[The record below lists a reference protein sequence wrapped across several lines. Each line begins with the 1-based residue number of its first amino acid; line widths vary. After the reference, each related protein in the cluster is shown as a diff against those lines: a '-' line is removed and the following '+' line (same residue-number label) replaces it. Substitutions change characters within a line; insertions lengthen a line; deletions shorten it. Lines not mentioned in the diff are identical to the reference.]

1 MVRSW
6 GFPLGG
12 LHTSPPLPP
21 QYCEWGEVLSWG
33 STYFLFALTMKN
45 AFLFLLA
52 IVGGTAQLGAQCSWA
67 IDMPYAQCS
76 TDGFQ
81 GALLELVPIGDCEES
96 PEYGFELEM
105 HYNADYGDE
114 VYGPGYWDV
123 TLTGST
129 HAEFVELLEN
139 FTMPVNTHYHG
150 FIDFY
155 LYALDGSSEAEWW
168 GSIEIDAHVQLDI
181 EPACEQST
189 GVVQLF
195 PLYYLVDFEWDDIP
209 GSSTHYKTYGYSE
222 DSGLGYDF
230 DYRVM
235 VATQS
240 GTFGFS
246 LDNGTC
252 PTTYDEITLS
262 VHPDPIPDCASSVT
276 LESGEAFHIEQVCG
290 PLETVTYA
298 CDGFNG
304 LKRVP
309 YWFKINSS
317 DSTNVSF
324 AFEYGAKIS
333 SYNVFME
340 LYRMPEGGTCDDLV
354 HLGCT
359 EETGSTCMNVEAYE
373 DVLPNTDYY
382 IRTMLIPQTEI
393 HVMATLST
401 LGYQSC
407 GCTDPNSCNYSP
419 NPLIEDCPAMGCTD
433 PDACNYW
440 MWAECDSGSCYYPDD
455 VAIEVYH
462 DTNYNGIQNWYEV
475 AIGGFG
481 EVVFAQ
487 NGEVIYTVI
496 PNLDGE
502 GTIVDPSPGE
512 YQVYFSDPGEG
523 WIPFDTLTFNLPQCN
538 GVELGVVPTPDA
550 FDQYSTFVGTA
561 ATELHCEFGLY
572 VGFWMLNTGTEPLDG
587 TVTIGYEDVLE
598 VSPLGTAW
606 SDNTDGVA
614 TWNITGHP
622 PGIARYYA
630 LDVEGPPVEYIG
642 QAFPF
647 EVSVEIT
654 DDVGTVIYAASQSTE
669 ATVIC
674 AYDPNDITVMS
685 PQTYFD
691 PEFIDDDTETAVYR
705 IRFQNTGNAPATDVV
720 VVDELDDELFDLS
733 SFAPLS
739 GSHEFYTIPE
749 PDGRVSFVFEN
760 INLPDSTA
768 DLEGSQGEVYF
779 QIDLLESMQPEDWVS
794 NSAEI
799 YFDSNPPIY
808 TNVST
813 HQLFNCDW
821 MEVSY
826 SVDLCGP
833 SPVLDPTP
841 LMTTH
846 YEWPGTGIVN
856 DALPLENPEPGT
868 NTVPILLSNP
878 MCTPQEAAVTYT
890 WQEYLPEDLDQNGL
904 VDSNDFLTVL
914 GTFGCAGNCTGD
926 ITLDTV
932 VGTQDLLAV
941 IAAFG
946 LSCD

>member
-1 MVRSW
+1 
-6 GFPLGG
+6 
-12 LHTSPPLPP
+12 
-21 QYCEWGEVLSWG
+21 
-33 STYFLFALTMKN
+33 MKN

-52 IVGGTAQLGAQCSWA
+52 IVGGAAQLGAQCSWA
-67 IDMPYAQCS
+67 IDMPYHQCS
-76 TDGFQ
+76 SEGFQ
-81 GALLELVPIGDCEES
+81 GALLELVSIGDCDED
-96 PEYGFELEM
+96 PGYGFELEM
-105 HYNADYGDE
+105 NYSAINYDE
-114 VYGPGYWDV
+114 EFGPGYWDV
-123 TLTGST
+123 TLTAPT
-129 HAEFVELLEN
+129 LAEFVELLEDFN
-139 FTMPVNTHYHG
+139 MPVNTHFEG
-150 FIDFY
+150 NVNFY
-155 LYALDGSSEAEWW
+155 LYALDGGSGAEWW
-168 GSIEIDAHVQLDI
+168 GSVIMDPHVQLDI
-181 EPACEQST
+181 QPACEQST
-189 GVVQLF
+189 GVVQLY
-195 PLYYLVDFEWDDIP
+195 PGYYWVDFEWDDIP
-209 GSSTHYKTYGYSE
+209 GSANHFRTFTYHKNYG
-222 DSGLGYDF
+222 GGYDF
-230 DYRVM
+230 DHTVI
-235 VATQS
+235 VATES

-252 PTTYDEITLS
+252 PTTYDEITLFQ
-262 VHPDPIPDCASSVT
+262 HPAPIPDCTSAT
-276 LESGEAFHIEQVCG
+276 ALESSELFEIEEVCG
-290 PLETVTYA
+290 PLETVPYS
-298 CDGFNG
+298 CSG
-304 LKRVP
+304 LTSVKLVP
-309 YWFKINSS
+309 YWFKLNSS

-324 AFEYGAKIS
+324 AVELGSTDNDYHDL
-333 SYNVFME
+333 YME
-340 LYRMPEGGTCDDLV
+340 LFRMPEDGTCEDLIL
-354 HLGCT
+354 LGCT
-359 EETGSTCMNVEAYE
+359 EQLEEICMNVETYE
-373 DVLPNTDYY
+373 EVLPNTDYY
-382 IRTMLIPQTEI
+382 IRTMLIPQTEV

-401 LGYQSC
+401 MGYQSC
-407 GCTDPNSCNYSP
+407 GCTNPNSCNYSP
-419 NPLIEDCPAMGCTD
+419 NPLIIDCPTMGCTD
-433 PDACNYW
+433 PTACNYSGS
-440 MWAECDSGSCYYPDD
+440 AECDNGNCSYPEG
-455 VAIEVYH
+455 VEIEVYH
-462 DTNYNGIQNWYEV
+462 DTNYNGIQNWYDV
-475 AIGGFG
+475 PIGGFG

-487 NGEVIYTVI
+487 NDEVIYTII

-502 GTIVDPSPGE
+502 GSIVDPISGE
-512 YQVYFSDPGEG
+512 YQVYFSDPAEG
-523 WIPFDTLTFNLPQCN
+523 WVPFDTLTFNLPQCN
-538 GVELGVVPTPDA
+538 EVELGVVPTPDA

-630 LDVEGPPVEYIG
+630 LDVEGPPVEFIG

-654 DDVGTVIYAASQSTE
+654 DVVGTVIYAAAQSTE

-674 AYDPNDITVMS
+674 AYDPNDITLMS

-720 VVDELDDELFDLS
+720 VVDELDDELFDVS

-779 QIDLLESMQPEDWVS
+779 QIDLLESVQPEDWVS

-808 TNVST
+808 TNVAS

-833 SPVLDPTP
+833 SPILDPTP
-841 LMTTH
+841 LLTTY

-856 DALPLENPEPGT
+856 DALPIENPEPGT
-868 NTVPILLSNP
+868 INVPVLLSNA
-878 MCTPQEAAVTYT
+878 MCTPQEAAVSYT
-890 WQEYLPEDLDQNGL
+890 WQEFLPEDLDQNGL

-946 LSCD
+946 LSCE